1 MIETVRLGAKLRREV
16 PDKQLEQARS
26 TPDRSAAGNTARLLA
41 QSAVFELAA
50 GSGCQRGSQRAACSG
65 RTTAC
70 GNTPAPELATV
81 EAVLPNSLPSV

>member
-26 TPDRSAAGNTARLLA
+26 TPNRSAAGNTARLLA

-50 GSGCQRGSQRAACSG
+50 GSECQRGSQRAACSG